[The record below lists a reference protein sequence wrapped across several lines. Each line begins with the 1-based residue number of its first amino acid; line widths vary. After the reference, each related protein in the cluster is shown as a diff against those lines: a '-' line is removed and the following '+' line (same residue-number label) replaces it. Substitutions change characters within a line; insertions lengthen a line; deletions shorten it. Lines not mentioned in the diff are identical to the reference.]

1 MLILKGVKVPTHHCI
16 QGKAFLHRKEDTQ
29 SARGQFIYLL
39 DHRRTD
45 RQTESA
51 VGRGS
56 FLLAIS
62 SRGGDRGVMSGKT
75 HVLSNMILFTE

>member
-1 MLILKGVKVPTHHCI
+1 MPPHHCI
-16 QGKAFLHRKEDTQ
+16 QGKAFLHHKEDTHTQ

-62 SRGGDRGVMSGKT
+62 SRGGGRGVIGRKT
-75 HVLSNMILFTE
+75 YVLSNLILFAE